1 MRVNLSG
8 GSMTTP
14 VLPDDFAIRY
24 LRGRGIGVMIL
35 DGENP
40 LHAGPFSP
48 ENSLI
53 LIGSPIMGTIA
64 P

>member
-1 MRVNLSG
+1 
-8 GSMTTP
+8 MTTP